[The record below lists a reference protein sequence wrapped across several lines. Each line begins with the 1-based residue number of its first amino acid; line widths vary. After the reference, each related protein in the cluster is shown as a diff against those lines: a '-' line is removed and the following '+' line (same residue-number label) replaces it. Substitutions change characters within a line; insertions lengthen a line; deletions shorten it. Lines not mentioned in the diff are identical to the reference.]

1 MMKGAKEDA
10 VKEAIL
16 RPEGQLD
23 LTQFD
28 KEVVEKYQFMK
39 KLSQIV
45 RGRNLGKDQ
54 DRDTNKKVLSN
65 EPSRHTTNQ
74 KELYREIFAE
84 N

>member
-28 KEVVEKYQFMK
+28 KEVVEKYQFMM

-54 DRDTNKKVLSN
+54 DRDTNKNVLSN
-65 EPSRHTTNQ
+65 EPSRRTTNQ

>member
-54 DRDTNKKVLSN
+54 DRDTNKNVLSN